1 MKRTIRERALAFLL
15 TLVLLFTL
23 VPAAFAAEAG
33 DGEETT
39 PGEGETTPGI
49 LTSVAMNRQNLPLVM
64 GESSTLTVAVDG
76 ISEDELE
83 AHEINWTT
91 RNNTPER
98 VRVTPSADGLSATVT
113 AVTTAE
119 TTVTDP
125 VKEAGTSPAPAHE
138 SRL

>member
-49 LTSVAMNRQNLPLVM
+49 LTSVAMNF
-64 GESSTLTVAVDG
+64 SSPTRIPVAQSV
-76 ISEDELE
+76 IK
-83 AHEINWTT
+83 
-91 RNNTPER
+91 R
-98 VRVTPSADGLSATVT
+98 
-113 AVTTAE
+113 
-119 TTVTDP
+119 
-125 VKEAGTSPAPAHE
+125 K
-138 SRL
+138 